1 MNEKAKPTQAK
12 KDEDNELQFKVVRKV
27 TLPVLKISINKPY
40 YVKIDDKIFQ
50 GKKLDND
57 KKDNKEPAFLVNVT
71 DLKSGEQGQIVLNKV
86 LKETLLEEYPDDSYV
101 GLCFQ
106 IVKKP
111 KDTGKDYHT
120 FSLVEIEVG

>member
-1 MNEKAKPTQAK
+1 MNTKSKAKVASNNEET
-12 KDEDNELQFKVVRKV
+12 ELQFKVVRKV

-40 YVKIDDKIFQ
+40 FVKIDDKIFQ

-86 LKETLLEEYPDDSYV
+86 LKETLLEEYPDESYV

-111 KDTGKDYHT
+111 KDMGKDYHT
-120 FSLVEIEVG
+120 FSLVEIELG